1 LLAAAPTP
9 VTVAASS
16 SGSYVWNALLT
27 SGNYNFSV
35 YGPDGFLT
43 TFKGAVVAAS
53 QTSGQIPV
61 VTAAPDTSNTTV
73 TLTLSNDG
81 TAAIVYTLT
90 PNDYEGTT
98 QTVTVNGGSSSTVS
112 WPTAEYGYYDV
123 IITANTSDGF
133 TRRYAGRI
141 A

>member
-1 LLAAAPTP
+1 M
-9 VTVAASS
+9 AASS
-16 SGSYVWNALLT
+16 AGSYVWNAAST

-53 QTSGQIPV
+53 QTTGQIPV
-61 VTAAPDTSNTTV
+61 VTAALDTANTTV
-73 TLTLSNDG
+73 TLTLSNSG
-81 TAAIVYTLT
+81 TTAIIYTLT
-90 PNDYEGTT
+90 PNEYEGTT
-98 QTVTVNGGSSSTVS
+98 QTVTVNGGGSSTVS
-112 WPTAEYGYYDV
+112 WPADPYGYYDV
-123 IITANTSDGF
+123 IITANTPDGF